1 MTFIFLGVLI
11 FCAHLF
17 NAWFS
22 RRRIPDVLLLMLIG
36 ILVGPV
42 AGWITPAH
50 LDDVGPVLASLTL
63 LFILFD
69 SGIDMRL
76 DMIRRYWSG
85 VVQVTFLSFLVS
97 MTTVTL
103 MAYFLVG
110 LELQASMMLGSMV
123 AGTAAAIVIP
133 LVKQMRVSDKTRV
146 TLTLESAISG
156 VLCIV
161 ISLAFIEGYKL
172 GNISIGPMLGRV
184 LASILMALIIGV
196 VGGIVWSSLMERVRK
211 LQNSMFL
218 TPAFVFVIYGV
229 AELLGYSGAIATL
242 SFGLVLGNPEYF
254 EMSFLKKLHL
264 HDMTPLEESEK
275 SFFKEFVFILKT
287 YFFVYIG
294 ICIPFTNVMALA
306 YGLMIAAA
314 LFVVRFGLVALVV
327 AVFLREDGKEEVTL
341 DVVVGY
347 SRLVGPVFVFVF
359 LQLRIIDICLVC
371 HHKEGGIAIVGW
383 HTELKTASIV
393 GLQFHLGYISIL
405 HQLTFQ
411 RHFLFQTATLALVA
425 IAIVE
430 SRLLIVES
438 ELFIVEIV
446 TEDWIENK
454 DIVL

>member
-69 SGIDMRL
+69 SGIDMRI

-218 TPAFVFVIYGV
+218 S
-229 AELLGYSGAIATL
+229 LLSMAWLSCWATAVPSRRSPLAWCWAIR
-242 SFGLVLGNPEYF
+242 SI
-254 EMSFLKKLHL
+254 SR
-264 HDMTPLEESEK
+264 
-275 SFFKEFVFILKT
+275 
-287 YFFVYIG
+287 
-294 ICIPFTNVMALA
+294 C
-306 YGLMIAAA
+306 
-314 LFVVRFGLVALVV
+314 RF
-327 AVFLREDGKEEVTL
+327 
-341 DVVVGY
+341 
-347 SRLVGPVFVFVF
+347 
-359 LQLRIIDICLVC
+359 
-371 HHKEGGIAIVGW
+371 
-383 HTELKTASIV
+383 
-393 GLQFHLGYISIL
+393 
-405 HQLTFQ
+405 
-411 RHFLFQTATLALVA
+411 
-425 IAIVE
+425 
-430 SRLLIVES
+430 
-438 ELFIVEIV
+438 
-446 TEDWIENK
+446 
-454 DIVL
+454 